1 MMARR
6 GVMGL
11 LAGAVGVLGG
21 CKPALPQFGADDF
34 PPVRYR
40 LRAEVETPSGVRSGS
55 SVIEVT
61 LNRSITN
68 YKLHGEAVAVDL
80 PGGQVL
86 FVLLR
91 TPTNADWAASLPG
104 FVPPESFVATQTFKE
119 RQAQEERQLAWIRAD
134 RAIHYVWGGDVAKDR
149 APYLPYIVRFRDL
162 HDPKSVEQVDPLDLA
177 KSFGAGY
184 RLASLTVQSTDEVVT
199 TGIEKRLVWLGGFPE
214 PRLAQIPAG
223 GVARPTLAQA
233 LSHGDFHRGPNP

>member
-1 MMARR
+1 MIARR
-6 GVMGL
+6 GAIAL
-11 LAGAVGVLGG
+11 LAGASGLLTA
-21 CKPALPQFGADDF
+21 CKPALLQLGADDF

-40 LRAEVETPSGVRSGS
+40 LRADVETPAGTRSGS

-91 TPTNADWAASLPG
+91 SPTNVDWAASLPG
-104 FVPPESFVATQTFKE
+104 FVPPESNVATQIFKE

-149 APYLPYIVRFRDL
+149 APYLPYLVRFRDL
-162 HDPKSVEQVDPLDLA
+162 RDPKTVEQVDPLDLA
-177 KSFGAGY
+177 KSFEPGY
-184 RLASLTVQSTDEVVT
+184 RLISLTAQSTDEAVT
-199 TGIEKRLVWLGGFPE
+199 TGIEKRLGWLGDYPE
-214 PRLAQIPAG
+214 PSLNSQHKSGDWSISA
-223 GVARPTLAQA
+223 TLHQ
-233 LSHGDFHRGPNP
+233 GDFLRKGAS